1 MLKLIRTVIML
12 CLILGVVFFGVKI
25 FYNSPEA
32 QSSLDQKKLYLE
44 KKVSEL
50 KTEAGEKA
58 RVIEKLYE
66 DARVSL
72 DKESKNGNEQIG
84 SKNLKTDPAP
94 VSELTK
100 KKNHKETVSLNP
112 VDEEDLILTS
122 EILDPKR
129 TDGKEIQVSKQE
141 HPERFSVESIM
152 NDELEEPV
160 DLNRVAKIRDLYS
173 KAAETLTW

>member
-1 MLKLIRTVIML
+1 MLKLIRTVVTL

-72 DKESKNGNEQIG
+72 DKESKKGNEQIA
-84 SKNLKTDPAP
+84 SENLKTDQAA
-94 VSELTK
+94 VDELTK
-100 KKNHKETVSLNP
+100 KKNHKEAVSLNP
-112 VDEEDLILTS
+112 VDEEDMKLTS
-122 EILDPKR
+122 EILSPKG
-129 TDGKEIQVSKQE
+129 TDEKEVQISKQE
-141 HPERFSVESIM
+141 QPERFSVESVM

-173 KAAETLTW
+173 KAAETLNW